1 MEPTEVQK
9 QIIEHEG
16 NAVVLAAPGSG
27 KTFVLANK
35 IKNVICQDDF
45 LPYQG
50 VIAVSYTRKASHNL
64 KSRTLGDGV
73 FGKNSFFGTID
84 NFCLTQII
92 LPFGAYLGGHPKKE
106 LSIINL
112 KDLSNEQQDL
122 FNWINTAHPDY
133 PDIKLSKFKDL
144 FMLYQSGYLLIESLE
159 LLGLHLINNCK
170 ACRKYIKARFR
181 CVFIDEYQDAD
192 TYIHDIFMSLVD
204 LGLTGVAVGDV
215 NQSIFGFAHKDSKFL
230 TSLETV
236 ESFTT
241 FKLDKNFRCSLP
253 IINYS
258 NRLLD
263 SNSTIFETKEDT
275 GVVFAKVEGN
285 ESNIAAFIDKYLKD
299 ICKCLNIANLC
310 NVAILAKNERTLRQI
325 DSHLKTAHRIVEST
339 PLDMDLNPRS
349 HLYSQLLRFFFNK
362 KATFLEI
369 IDEYIDYENLSKS
382 VRNKLNILKNSIRSL
397 EAKDINKLPTYCE
410 LIANILLP
418 NIPERES
425 LDKLKGVINQLRWIS
440 SYYPMLEDEVQLMT
454 LHKSKGLEFDLVFH
468 LNMCEWELPNK
479 RVIDNNF
486 DNIEYLAWEQDL
498 NLHYVGITR
507 ARKACILVRSTL
519 RTNSN
524 QELKNAKD
532 SEFLTLNN
540 VQHLRQNVII
550 KQDP

>member
-9 QIIEHEG
+9 RIIEHEG
-16 NAVVLAAPGSG
+16 NSVILAAPGSG
-27 KTFVLANK
+27 KTFVLAKK
-35 IKNVICQDDF
+35 ISNAICRDDF

-50 VIAVSYTRKASHNL
+50 VIAISYTRKASQNL
-64 KSRTLGDGV
+64 KSRTLVNGI
-73 FGKNSFFGTID
+73 FEKNSFFGTID

-92 LPFGAYLGGHPKKE
+92 LPFGAYLGGHPKQE

-112 KDLSNEQQDL
+112 KDLSIEQHDL
-122 FNWINTAHPDY
+122 FNWIDTAHPDY
-133 PDIKLSKFKDL
+133 QDITSSRFEDL
-144 FMLYQSGYLLIESLE
+144 FELYKSGYLLIESLE
-159 LLGLHLINNCK
+159 LLGLHIIKNCK

-192 TYIHDIFMSLVD
+192 TYIHDIFMSLVG

-215 NQSIFGFAHKDSKFL
+215 NQSIFGFAHKNSKFL
-230 TSLETV
+230 AALESV
-236 ESFTT
+236 DGFTT

-263 SNSTIFETKEDT
+263 RNSTVFETKDT
-275 GVVFAKVEGN
+275 GVLFTKVEGN
-285 ESNIAAFIDKYLKD
+285 ESHIAVFIDNYLKD
-299 ICKCLNIANLC
+299 ICKCLNIVTLC
-310 NVAILAKNERTLRQI
+310 NVAILARNERTLRLI
-325 DSHLKTAHRIVEST
+325 DKHLKTKHRIVEST

-349 HLYSQLLRFFFNK
+349 HLYSQLLCYFFNK

-369 IDEYIDYENLSKS
+369 IDEYVNYENLSKS
-382 VRNKLNILKNSIRSL
+382 IKSKLNLLKNSIRSL
-397 EAKDINKLPTYCE
+397 EVKDTNKLPTYFE
-410 LIANILLP
+410 PIANILLP
-418 NIPERES
+418 NIPERKS
-425 LDKLKGVINQLRWIS
+425 LDKLNEVINQFRWIS
-440 SYYPMLEDEVQLMT
+440 SYYPMMDDEVQMMT

-468 LNMCEWELPNK
+468 LNMCEWELPYK

-486 DNIEYLAWEQDL
+486 DNIEYPAWEQDL

-507 ARKACILVRSTL
+507 AKKACILVRGTF

-524 QELKNAKD
+524 HQQKSAKD

-540 VQHLRQNVII
+540 VQYLRKDVII
-550 KQDP
+550 NNGS